1 MEGLGQALDPSMVI
15 LDLDSLVMGFLE
27 TRLDQRTDHAR
38 LLMDLQVVSRE
49 YMCIYICIERE
60 RESLWGF
67 YSLISDYPPL
77 S

>member
-49 YMCIYICIERE
+49 YMCIYI
-60 RESLWGF
+60 
-67 YSLISDYPPL
+67 
-77 S
+77 